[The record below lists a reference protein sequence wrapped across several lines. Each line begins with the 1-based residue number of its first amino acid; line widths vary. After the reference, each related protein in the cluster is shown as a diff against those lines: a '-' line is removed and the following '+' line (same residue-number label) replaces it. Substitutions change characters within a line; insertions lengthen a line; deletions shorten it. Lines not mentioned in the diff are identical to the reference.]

1 MDGHLVYHSLREPVA
16 LVSGALGPL
25 RGQWWQWGV
34 GGCLFCVVLERWLE
48 QDIALPPYM
57 KRIHHLSRHG
67 MNNAQAVLGEA
78 EMSGELKIV
87 CGISDPT
94 RLKSDRL
101 KRFFMAR
108 DFWIFNH
115 ETLTVATDLPCAA
128 KLCSNRAAD
137 SILLQVSKGHDP

>member
-16 LVSGALGPL
+16 LVSGALGSL
-25 RGQWWQWGV
+25 RGRWGR
-34 GGCLFCVVLERWLE
+34 GWRGSLFCVVLERWLE

-78 EMSGELKIV
+78 EPSEEQKTV

-94 RLKSDRL
+94 CFKSNRL
-101 KRFFMAR
+101 KRLFMAR

-115 ETLTVATDLPCAA
+115 ETLTVVTDLPCAA
-128 KLCSNRAAD
+128 KLCSNGAAD
-137 SILLQVSKGHDP
+137 SILLQVSKGHL